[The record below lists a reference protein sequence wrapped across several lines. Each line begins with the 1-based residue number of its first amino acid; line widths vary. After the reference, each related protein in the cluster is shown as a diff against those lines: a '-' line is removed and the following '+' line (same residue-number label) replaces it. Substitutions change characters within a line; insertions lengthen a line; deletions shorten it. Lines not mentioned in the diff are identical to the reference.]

1 MNESQWHEVSYAH
14 YAKLFGFGQKDASHP
29 KIYLALKL
37 KARKIKFMYPRSK
50 YVNFGET
57 MDMIPFYVY
66 LNQLFRRTV
75 TPREGDRTKIL
86 AYNKNIL
93 PAMSPNA
100 NGFEFSIFDFI

>member
-1 MNESQWHEVSYAH
+1 
-14 YAKLFGFGQKDASHP
+14 
-29 KIYLALKL
+29 
-37 KARKIKFMYPRSK
+37 
-50 YVNFGET
+50 
-57 MDMIPFYVY
+57 MDMNPFYAY

-75 TPREGDRTKIL
+75 THREGDRTKIL